1 MKKNR
6 TFEDQALHDV
16 REAVKQH
23 HERKGLQL
31 STSVYPV
38 LTELQKPYV
47 IRVIHK
53 PSDKIWH

>member
-16 REAVKQH
+16 REAVKAH

-31 STSVYPV
+31 STSVYPIITTKEV
-38 LTELQKPYV
+38 YA
-47 IRVIHK
+47 IRVVHK
-53 PSDKIWH
+53 PSERIWH